1 MRTFV
6 LYSRKGRTDPNF
18 NNLIDAGRMD
28 LVARC
33 ISNVLFLSKSL
44 RNDRIICV
52 LNGPPRGPISIEFNG
67 YLKPILPDEQ
77 SIGNLIKTALKYRIT
92 NEWNEPF
99 SGVKIAKKSFQD
111 VIRELSSFPIYI
123 LHEKGKM
130 ITDVDVEDN
139 PVFVL
144 GDNFGIPKNDESYAL
159 RFSKEKISLGKKS
172 YLASQCITAINWF
185 CDLKGIF

>member
-18 NNLIDAGRMD
+18 NNLIDAGRID

-33 ISNVLFLSKSL
+33 ISNALFLSKSL

-67 YLKPILPDEQ
+67 LLKPLLPDEQ
-77 SIGNLIKTALKYRIT
+77 SIGNLIKTALKYRVT
-92 NEWNEPF
+92 SDWNEPF
-99 SGVKIAKKSFQD
+99 CGAKVAKKSFQD
-111 VIRELSSFPIYI
+111 VIKELSSFPIYV

-130 ITDVDVEDN
+130 ITDVDIESN

-144 GDNFGIPKNDESYAL
+144 GDNFGIPRNDETYAL
-159 RFSKEKISLGKKS
+159 RFAKDKISLGKNS
-172 YLASQCITAINWF
+172 YLASQCITAINWL
-185 CDLKGIF
+185 CDLKNI